1 MIDYEAFAGLK
12 ERLLAENE
20 EKYKNELIALYGET
34 RLKRAREHFAA
45 LTPEE
50 FARAEKLAVDFTNA
64 LMDAASAGDP
74 ACEAA
79 REACSIHREWLAIY
93 WGKETLVPEAHLGL
107 AELYCKDSRFA
118 ENMEALA
125 EGRAEFFKKALTLY
139 YDV

>member
-1 MIDYEAFAGLK
+1 MTDYEAFAGLK

-34 RLKRAREHFAA
+34 QLKKARERFAA
-45 LTPEE
+45 LTQEE
-50 FARAEKLAVDFTNA
+50 FERAEKLAADFTHA
-64 LMDAASAGDP
+64 LKEAATTGDP
-74 ACEAA
+74 ACASA

-93 WGKETLVPEAHLGL
+93 WGKGTLKPEAHLGL
-107 AELYCKDSRFA
+107 ADMYCADKRFA

-125 EGRAEFFKKALTLY
+125 EGRAEFFKKALALY